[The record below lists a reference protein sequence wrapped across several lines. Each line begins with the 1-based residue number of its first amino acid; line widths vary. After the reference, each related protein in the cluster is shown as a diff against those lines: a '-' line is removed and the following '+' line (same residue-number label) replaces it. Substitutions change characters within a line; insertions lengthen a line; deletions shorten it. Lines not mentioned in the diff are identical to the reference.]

1 MQRLTTHSKP
11 ISWALAFLLNMAI
24 VMGFAQLFKFY
35 HIKTSKIYTV
45 DIYNVNQY
53 QKTIRANQTLTQI
66 KPENTKKSL
75 FQKIPKNDISNQT
88 INHNRTLITQKA
100 LPLKNDRKFFANA
113 QNDNASFPQTIT
125 NKSGSQPQT
134 SPIQNPQTATYDA
147 NPSNTSTDPIDIQST
162 PQIANWIEK
171 HKFYPQE
178 AIFKGEEGKIKLVF
192 LIDKNGYLKNI
203 SILDKSPY
211 DSLNKAAIKI
221 IHNSSPVPQK
231 LLTNVNLPF
240 YAKINIIFKLE

>member
-24 VMGFAQLFKFY
+24 VVGFAQLFKLY
-35 HIKTSKIYTV
+35 TIKTSKIYTV

-100 LPLKNDRKFFANA
+100 PPLKNDRKFFANA
-113 QNDNASFPQTIT
+113 QNDNESLTPT
-125 NKSGSQPQT
+125 NQSTNQPQT
-134 SPIQNPQTATYDA
+134 SPIQSPQTTTVNTNSPNTLA
-147 NPSNTSTDPIDIQST
+147 NPIDIQNT

-203 SILDKSPY
+203 SILEKSPY